1 MEHLLA
7 KEKGCWAEQMV
18 FGFLVRAREAERV
31 GDRPLQP
38 ECVRVAPTPP
48 QTWPWVW
55 REGGDNLAEG
65 AMGEG
70 RPWGLRMPECGKARV
85 EARWGGMLPGVGTG
99 SSGRQGL

>member
-1 MEHLLA
+1 MLA

-38 ECVRVAPTPP
+38 EGVRVAPTPQ

-55 REGGDNLAEG
+55 REREG
-65 AMGEG
+65 ATWQKG
-70 RPWGLRMPECGKARV
+70 RWAR
-85 EARWGGMLPGVGTG
+85 ADPGD
-99 SSGRQGL
+99 